1 MNVQQVH
8 KNYNLKN
15 ELTDEEFAL
24 YKRWCE
30 AINAHEAVAPTT
42 PEPLY
47 MINVSFCFLLFE
59 LFLSSME
66 HTRKRSTRQNLM
78 LKFYINLLILY
89 VEVKVQVS

>member
-1 MNVQQVH
+1 MNVQKVH

-15 ELTDEEFAL
+15 ELTDEEFVL

-47 MINVSFCFLLFE
+47 MINVSLLFFLLF
-59 LFLSSME
+59 LIIS
-66 HTRKRSTRQNLM
+66 Q
-78 LKFYINLLILY
+78 FYGTYAEKEYTPKPDAEIQQKLADFIR
-89 VEVKVQVS
+89 